1 MRAIGSILL
10 LFSAA
15 FCGGVTAAEFTYRGL
30 LEDGGEPAQGRYALR
45 LQMFPDPAAGR
56 PLAPAIELGEVEV
69 SDGRFAVPVA
79 FPSLPVLLDAAW
91 LEVAVQP
98 PGDPSWWPLPGRE
111 RVELKAATCPAAWEL
126 GGNLLTSPGQDFV
139 GTRDFTAL
147 ELRVDGRPALR
158 IDPVDF
164 TRDERR
170 FDVPNVRLGGE
181 LNRID
186 ELSSGSTIAGG
197 GGMSVRGFVQPN
209 EMSAQDSFIGSGS
222 GNIVAPVSGP
232 FPQLAPVSN
241 AALVGGLENVV
252 RGNGAFIGAGF
263 FGNASGTTS
272 VVAGGFENSASGSRS
287 AVLGGEANSASG
299 TSAAVLGGL
308 FNSASGAF
316 SVVPGGANSAA
327 GGDFSFAAGR
337 RAQVRTQ
344 QLTGEASTCSN
355 DRSCGDEGSFVWAD
369 AQNADL
375 SSSGPN
381 QFIARAAGG
390 FWFGSNSAPS
400 FVGGRLINTST
411 GAHLTSGG
419 SWTNA
424 SSRVLKEGFVPVD
437 TAAVLAGV
445 LDLPLLRWRYRAS
458 PREGEHLGPMAED
471 FAARFGLGAGSD
483 AISSVDADG
492 VALAAIQGL
501 NAKLEAENAALR
513 ERLDRLESLLEEL
526 AGRNQSASRP
536 ETIRP

>member
-10 LFSAA
+10 LLSAA
-15 FCGGVTAAEFTYRGL
+15 LCGTGTAAEFTYRGQ
-30 LEDGGEPAQGRYALR
+30 LEDGSEPAHGRYALR
-45 LQMFPDPAAGR
+45 LQMFPVAQGGAA
-56 PLAPAIELGEVEV
+56 LAPAVELTRVEV
-69 SDGRFAVPVA
+69 LDGRFVVPVEIPA
-79 FPSLPVLLDAAW
+79 LPAPLEAAW
-91 LEVAVQP
+91 LEVAVQAA
-98 PGDPSWWPLPGRE
+98 GDPNWWPLPGRE

-139 GTRDFTAL
+139 GTLDFTAL

-158 IDPVDF
+158 IEPVDF
-164 TRDERR
+164 VRDERR

-186 ELSSGSTIAGG
+186 ALSSGSIIAGG
-197 GGMSVRGFVQPN
+197 GGMSFRGFLQPN

-222 GNIVAPVSGP
+222 GNIVAPISGP
-232 FPQLAPVSN
+232 FPQLAPVNN

-263 FGNASGTTS
+263 FGTASGATS

-287 AVLGGEANSASG
+287 AVLGGEANVASG
-299 TSAAVLGGL
+299 TSAAVPGGL
-308 FNSASGAF
+308 FNTAAGAF
-316 SVVPGGANSAA
+316 SVVPGGANSTA

-337 RAQVRTQ
+337 RAKVRTLQ
-344 QLTGEASTCSN
+344 QTGDDPSCSN

-390 FWFGSNSAPS
+390 FWLGSNSTPS
-400 FVGGRLINTST
+400 FVAGRLINTST
-411 GAHLTSGG
+411 GAHLTTGG
-419 SWTNA
+419 TWTNG
-424 SSRVLKEGFVPVD
+424 SSRALKEGFLPVD
-437 TAAVLAGV
+437 AAAVLAGV
-445 LDLPLLRWRYRAS
+445 LDLPLLRWRYRDS
-458 PREGEHLGPMAED
+458 PQEGEHLGPMAED
-471 FAARFGLGAGSD
+471 FAARFGLGAGSE
-483 AISSVDADG
+483 AISTVDADG

-513 ERLDRLESLLEEL
+513 ERLDRLESLLQEL
-526 AGRNQSASRP
+526 ADRDQTASRP
-536 ETIRP
+536 EAIRP